1 MEASIIRRL
10 SFYCI
15 NFDAILFA
23 TYHFFCTFATMNNIA
38 CHIEYL
44 LQRNDCVV
52 VPRLGAFIIRHID
65 AHYDSI
71 KRQFIPPTATVI
83 FNPELDHNDGMLA
96 NSIARAC
103 SISYDEALQELN
115 EQVASLK
122 ETLKN
127 EGRADLGSIGTFSL
141 DGKRRI
147 FTPKNKYSVVHNLA
161 GLSPLTVTT
170 VQMRADDAKESSNR
184 SVSRAFIL
192 RLDNLFRVAA
202 SVILILFAGLLFS
215 TPITVDNANITYAS
229 VYPPV
234 TETEQPGATV
244 EHPEIDLFI
253 ADVDEIPQVEV
264 EEIGPND
271 DFIRFD
277 SSDPYVLVV
286 ASFDSYA
293 KAKQFMTSKSNRDY
307 KMSVIENDGRYRVYA
322 ATGKSK
328 NDAALALNDKDFAK
342 RYPDAWSCEK

>member
-1 MEASIIRRL
+1 
-10 SFYCI
+10 
-15 NFDAILFA
+15 
-23 TYHFFCTFATMNNIA
+23 MNNIA
-38 CHIEYL
+38 LHIEYL

-96 NSIARAC
+96 NSIARAG
-103 SISYDEALQELN
+103 SIPYDEALQEVN

-127 EGRADLGSIGTFSL
+127 EGRIELGSIGTFTL

-147 FTPKNKYSVVHNLA
+147 FTPKNKHSIVHKLA
-161 GLSPLTVTT
+161 SLSPIAVTT
-170 VQMRADDAKESSNR
+170 VQMRADDENESSNR
-184 SVSRAFIL
+184 SISRAFIL

-234 TETEQPGATV
+234 TESEQPGATI
-244 EHPEIDLFI
+244 EQPDIDLFI
-253 ADVDEIPQVEV
+253 ADVDETTEV
-264 EEIGPND
+264 EIENTGSND

-286 ASFDSYA
+286 GSFDSYA
-293 KAKQFMTSKSNRDY
+293 KAKQFMTSKSNKDY
-307 KMSVIENDGRYRVYA
+307 KMSVVENDGRYRVYA

-328 NDAALALNDKDFAK
+328 DDAALALNDKDFAK
-342 RYPDAWSCEK
+342 RFPDAWSCEK